1 MTDWIIIVDDDIVN
15 LKAAGR
21 ILSEHGMRV
30 TALKSGWKLL
40 DYIRENGMPDLVL
53 LDIQM
58 PDLDG
63 FETLKELRKLGKE
76 MNVPEVPVIFLTA
89 AEDAGTENRGFDM
102 GVSDFV
108 HKPFDTEVLIK
119 RIEHAI
125 HTQETIKKYAEEAT
139 VDALT
144 GLLNK
149 QAANDQIS
157 ALCHEKRGCLLIMDL
172 DSFKLVNDIYGHE
185 AGDRVLEACA
195 KIFGARMRQEAVIGR
210 IGGDEF
216 MLFGIEMTRE
226 EDIRSYTEMINEELL
241 IRAKEI
247 LGDTMQIPLGISVG
261 AVFVPKSGTDFQE
274 LFRIA
279 DRALYEVKK
288 NGKHSY
294 RILGREIE
302 DNPDIPEKPDL
313 DTLTTILEE
322 RNISQNAM
330 WMGREAFGNVYRY
343 MIRYMERYHGTAY
356 RMLIT
361 AEFLNNNR
369 TTGERALIIDTL
381 REQLQNSLRNSDIMM
396 QIGMNQFFLLLP
408 EIHEGDIEAVRARII
423 MAWSKTEYS
432 REVML
437 SYETGVVHLTHNDEE
452 NRVMP

>member
-30 TALKSGWKLL
+30 TALRSGWKLL
-40 DYIRENGMPDLVL
+40 EYIRENGTPDLVL

-58 PDLDG
+58 PEMDG
-63 FETLKELRKLGKE
+63 FETLKQLRKLLKE
-76 MNVPEVPVIFLTA
+76 MNEPEVPVIFLTA
-89 AEDAGTENRGFDM
+89 ADDADTENRGFDM

-125 HTQETIKKYAEEAT
+125 HTQETIQKYAEEAT

-144 GLLNK
+144 GFLNK
-149 QAANDQIS
+149 QAANEQIG
-157 ALCHEKRGCLLIMDL
+157 ALCHEKRGCLCILDL

-185 AGDRVLEACA
+185 SGDRILEATA
-195 KIFGARMRQEAVIGR
+195 KTLRSRMRQEAVFGR

-216 MLFGIEMTRE
+216 LIFGIEMTRE
-226 EDIRSYTEMINEELL
+226 EDIRSYTEMINEEILKH
-241 IRAKEI
+241 AKEL
-247 LGDTMQIPLGISVG
+247 LGDSMQIPLGISLG
-261 AVFVPKSGTDFQE
+261 AVFVPKSGTDFEE

-294 RILGREIE
+294 RILGK
-302 DNPDIPEKPDL
+302 DTDSATDIPETPDL
-313 DTLTTILEE
+313 ETLTTILEE

-343 MIRYMERYHGTAY
+343 MIRYMVRYHGTAY

-361 AEFLNNNR
+361 AHFSGNTH
-369 TTGERALIIDTL
+369 TTGEQALIIDTL

-408 EIHEGDIEAVRARII
+408 EIHEGDIEAVRKRIAK
-423 MAWSKTEYS
+423 AWEATEYAK
-432 REVML
+432 EVTL
-437 SYETGVVHLTHNDEE
+437 DYETGEVHLTHNDEE
-452 NRVMP
+452 DRGVV